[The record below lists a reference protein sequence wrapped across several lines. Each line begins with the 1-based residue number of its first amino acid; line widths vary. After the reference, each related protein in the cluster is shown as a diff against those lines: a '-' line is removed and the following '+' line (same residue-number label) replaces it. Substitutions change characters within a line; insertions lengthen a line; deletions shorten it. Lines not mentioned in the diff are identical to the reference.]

1 MTSKINLGKL
11 GEKDTKNPSLGAIM
25 EFVTLW
31 ASHGEDPSLLARI
44 CAGAIGISID
54 HHSILP
60 KYRPAIHKPLEYG
73 HICLDRLLEKG
84 VTSNKIFGAGSQLL
98 ASMAGHLP
106 QEEAI
111 EDTMGFFQ
119 LSQDNSTD

>member
-1 MTSKINLGKL
+1 MNITIDLGKL
-11 GEKDTKNPSLGAIM
+11 GNKETKNPSLGAIM
-25 EFVTLW
+25 ELVTLW

-44 CAGAIGISID
+44 CAGAIGVSID

-84 VTSNKIFGAGSQLL
+84 VTSSKIYESGTQLL

-106 QEEAI
+106 QEEII
-111 EDTMGFFQ
+111 EETMGFLEQ
-119 LSQDNSTD
+119 GSESSKD